1 MTLTNDNLLLL
12 QRVTFTNDDL
22 DTCKAEMGGIHSL
35 LLSPFLVLSIQVQVQ
50 HRRRFLNE
58 SINDLSL
65 LLSLFFLFFVRR
77 PLLASSGEMKLQSIT
92 NQHDNHLNTKN
103 SFLAT
108 TSYIMPRIVLLFFFI
123 PAVVI
128 HDLLIR

>member
-35 LLSPFLVLSIQVQVQ
+35 LLSPFLLSIQVQVQ
-50 HRRRFLNE
+50 HRRRLNE

-92 NQHDNHLNTKN
+92 NQHDNHLNTKHEELF
-103 SFLAT
+103 SCYYLVHHAED
-108 TSYIMPRIVLLFFFI
+108 SAILVLLHSSSSNT
-123 PAVVI
+123 A
-128 HDLLIR
+128 

>member
-35 LLSPFLVLSIQVQVQ
+35 LLSPFLLSIQVQVQ
-50 HRRRFLNE
+50 HRRRLNE